1 MNNLRAVQCFIRAVD
16 EGSLAG
22 AARSLSVSAAA
33 VSQQIANL
41 EEWLGVRL
49 LERTTRQLHLTDQG
63 RTYYEQVKPAL
74 MQLRE
79 ANRNVQSL
87 SSEPRGRLSIAAT
100 AAFSRHVLA
109 PLLPEFSAR
118 YPLLDIEMR
127 STDRLVRHAEEAVDV
142 SIRFQ
147 SQLEEGLVARLLA
160 KVPFIFCASP
170 QYLAEHGTPT
180 EPEHLKQHACLAF
193 RFAGDGRLMRWPFIR
208 HGQRF
213 DAPIQARIIS
223 DDIDALAHMA
233 LSGGGITRLADFV
246 AAPYLASGQLVP
258 LFVGGSEG
266 DAVSE
271 TMDIYFCVNS
281 RHALTAKVVA
291 LQEHLQRHLP
301 TRWLP

>member
-100 AAFSRHVLA
+100 AAFSRHVL
-109 PLLPEFSAR
+109 PEFSAR

-170 QYLAEHGTPT
+170 
-180 EPEHLKQHACLAF
+180 
-193 RFAGDGRLMRWPFIR
+193 
-208 HGQRF
+208 
-213 DAPIQARIIS
+213 
-223 DDIDALAHMA
+223 
-233 LSGGGITRLADFV
+233 
-246 AAPYLASGQLVP
+246 
-258 LFVGGSEG
+258 
-266 DAVSE
+266 
-271 TMDIYFCVNS
+271 
-281 RHALTAKVVA
+281 
-291 LQEHLQRHLP
+291 
-301 TRWLP
+301 